1 MRHEHGMP
9 LIGNMTQPCCIC
21 ASHLSFPSTLLDK
34 ALGRQVCAA
43 LEFCREVLVGG
54 YGGGFNP
61 GRAMMP
67 TEEASMGVIG
77 PIAVVAA
84 LLSALTTFLVLA
96 KLTFV
101 SSTSNV
107 VVTLLAV
114 NFITVLL
121 LLAIIGREFWH
132 IIQVRKRGARLHV
145 QITVMFS
152 VVGVVPVV
160 LVATVASVNLNRWIE
175 SSAIV
180 SQAYLKQHELSIQAE
195 TNFMASDVAKAK
207 SLFGQDIDRFRQ
219 GFTTQARLRGM
230 PVAIMLRSDQSVILK
245 ADIRIPSQVQEP
257 PLPPAD
263 RLAQIGESEAVAG
276 WLGDT
281 DYVDALIKL
290 KGYDNAYLFA
300 ARLIDPRVLEQVR
313 LTEMRIGVQ
322 VASALMYAIIALTVL
337 LLAVRIGFGLANRLA
352 PAEIA

>member
-1 MRHEHGMP
+1 MTPMR
-9 LIGNMTQPCCIC
+9 
-21 ASHLSFPSTLLDK
+21 
-34 ALGRQVCAA
+34 
-43 LEFCREVLVGG
+43 
-54 YGGGFNP
+54 
-61 GRAMMP
+61 
-67 TEEASMGVIG
+67 VIG
-77 PIAVVAA
+77 PIAAVAA

-101 SSTSNV
+101 SPTPNV
-107 VVTLLAV
+107 VVILLAV

-121 LLAIIGREFWH
+121 LLAIIGREIWH
-132 IIQVRKRGARLHV
+132 IVQERERGARLHV
-145 QITVMFS
+145 QITALFS
-152 VVGVVPVV
+152 VVAVVPVV
-160 LVATVASVNLNRWIE
+160 LVAVVASVNLDRWIE

-180 SQAYLKQHELSIQAE
+180 SQAYLKQHELSIRAE
-195 TNFMASDVAKAK
+195 TNFMASDVAQAK

-219 GFTTQARLRGM
+219 GFTTQALLRGM
-230 PVAIMLRSDQSVILK
+230 PVAMMLRSDQSVILK
-245 ADIRIPSQVQEP
+245 ANIRLPSQVPEP

-263 RLAQIGESEAVAG
+263 RLAQIGDGEAVAG

-322 VASALMYAIIALTVL
+322 LASALMYAVIALAVL

-352 PAEIA
+352 PFHA

>member
-1 MRHEHGMP
+1 MR
-9 LIGNMTQPCCIC
+9 
-21 ASHLSFPSTLLDK
+21 
-34 ALGRQVCAA
+34 
-43 LEFCREVLVGG
+43 
-54 YGGGFNP
+54 
-61 GRAMMP
+61 
-67 TEEASMGVIG
+67 VIG
-77 PIAVVAA
+77 PIAAVAA
-84 LLSALTTFLVLA
+84 LLSALTIFLVLA

-101 SSTSNV
+101 SPTSNV
-107 VVTLLAV
+107 IITLLAV

-121 LLAIIGREFWH
+121 LLALIAREVWH
-132 IIQVRKRGARLHV
+132 IVQARERGARLRV
-145 QITVMFS
+145 QITALFS
-152 VVGVVPVV
+152 VVAAAPVV
-160 LVATVASVNLNRWIE
+160 LVAVVASVNLNRWIE

-207 SLFGQDIDRFRQ
+207 SLFGHDIDRFRQ

-230 PVAIMLRSDQSVILK
+230 PVAMMLRSDQSVILK

-263 RLAQIGESEAVAG
+263 RLAQIGDSEAVAG

-313 LTEMRIGVQ
+313 LTEMRVGVQ
-322 VASALMYAIIALTVL
+322 LASALMYAVIALAVL
-337 LLAVRIGFGLANRLA
+337 LLAMRIGFGLANRLA
-352 PAEIA
+352 PVEIT